1 MDINLMIT
9 SFPKLLDATVVTVK
23 LLSLSLFFG
32 LFIGLLFAILRLSK
46 NKIINKFAY
55 GYSYVFRGTPL
66 LVQIFIIYFGLGN
79 IEYFRST
86 FLWVV
91 FKEPYWCAIIAF
103 ALNTGAYTS
112 EILRSAF
119 QTIKP
124 GFIEAGKS
132 LGISNKIIFYKIQ
145 IPIAIRQSLPAYG
158 NEIILMMKGTSLAST
173 VTLMDFDLM
182 INSLPKL
189 LGATVVT
196 LKLLSASLFFGL
208 FIGLLFAVLRLNKNK
223 IINKFAYTYSYV
235 FRGTPLLVQIFI
247 IYFGLGQI
255 EYFRSTFLWVV
266 FKEPY
271 WCAIIAFALNTGAYT
286 SEILRSAFQT
296 IKPGLIEAGKSLGIS
311 NKIIF
316 YKIQI
321 PIAIRQSL
329 PAYGNE
335 IILMMKGTSLA
346 STVTLMDLTGVAK
359 YIISTTF
366 KPIEVFIVAGGI
378 YLFMT
383 FIIHNVIK
391 FLEKKYSFN

>member
-1 MDINLMIT
+1 MID
-9 SFPKLLDATVVTVK
+9 SIPKLLNAAIVTLK
-23 LLSLSLFFG
+23 LLSVSLIVG
-32 LFIGLLFAILRLSK
+32 LFIGLLFAILRLNK
-46 NKIINKFAY
+46 NIFINKFAY

-66 LVQIFIIYFGLGN
+66 LVQIFIIYFGLGQ
-79 IEYFRST
+79 IESLRSS
-86 FLWVV
+86 FLWVIL
-91 FKEPYWCAIIAF
+91 KEPYWCAIIAF

-124 GFIEAGKS
+124 GIIEAG
-132 LGISNKIIFYKIQ
+132 Q
-145 IPIAIRQSLPAYG
+145 
-158 NEIILMMKGTSLAST
+158 
-173 VTLMDFDLM
+173 
-182 INSLPKL
+182 
-189 LGATVVT
+189 
-196 LKLLSASLFFGL
+196 
-208 FIGLLFAVLRLNKNK
+208 
-223 IINKFAYTYSYV
+223 
-235 FRGTPLLVQIFI
+235 
-247 IYFGLGQI
+247 
-255 EYFRSTFLWVV
+255 
-266 FKEPY
+266 
-271 WCAIIAFALNTGAYT
+271 
-286 SEILRSAFQT
+286 
-296 IKPGLIEAGKSLGIS
+296 SLGIS

>member
-1 MDINLMIT
+1 MDFTIMLS
-9 SFPKLLDATVVTVK
+9 SFPKLLSASVVTLK

-32 LFIGLLFAILRLSK
+32 IFIGLFFAILRLNK
-46 NKIINKFAY
+46 NPIISKFAY
-55 GYSYVFRGTPL
+55 G
-66 LVQIFIIYFGLGN
+66 
-79 IEYFRST
+79 
-86 FLWVV
+86 
-91 FKEPYWCAIIAF
+91 
-103 ALNTGAYTS
+103 
-112 EILRSAF
+112 
-119 QTIKP
+119 
-124 GFIEAGKS
+124 
-132 LGISNKIIFYKIQ
+132 
-145 IPIAIRQSLPAYG
+145 
-158 NEIILMMKGTSLAST
+158 
-173 VTLMDFDLM
+173 
-182 INSLPKL
+182 
-189 LGATVVT
+189 
-196 LKLLSASLFFGL
+196 
-208 FIGLLFAVLRLNKNK
+208 
-223 IINKFAYTYSYV
+223 YSYV

-286 SEILRSAFQT
+286 SEILRSAFET
-296 IKPGLIEAGKSLGIS
+296 IKPGIIEAGKSLGIS
-311 NKIIF
+311 NKVIF

-366 KPIEVFIVAGGI
+366 KPIEVFIVAGSI

-383 FIIHNVIK
+383 FIIHNFIK
-391 FLEKKYSFN
+391 FLEKKFTY

>member
-1 MDINLMIT
+1 MDFELMIN
-9 SFPKLLDATVVTVK
+9 SFPKLLGAAVITLK
-23 LLSLSLFFG
+23 LLSVSLIVG
-32 LFIGLLFAILRLSK
+32 LFIGLLFAILRLNK
-46 NKIINKFAY
+46 NILINKFAY
-55 GYSYVFRGTPL
+55 GYSYIFRGTPL
-66 LVQIFIIYFGLGN
+66 LVQIFIIYFGLGQ
-79 IEYFRST
+79 IEYLIST
-86 FLWVV
+86 FLWVIL
-91 FKEPYWCAIIAF
+91 KEPYWCAIIAF

-124 GFIEAGKS
+124 GI
-132 LGISNKIIFYKIQ
+132 
-145 IPIAIRQSLPAYG
+145 
-158 NEIILMMKGTSLAST
+158 
-173 VTLMDFDLM
+173 
-182 INSLPKL
+182 
-189 LGATVVT
+189 
-196 LKLLSASLFFGL
+196 
-208 FIGLLFAVLRLNKNK
+208 
-223 IINKFAYTYSYV
+223 
-235 FRGTPLLVQIFI
+235 
-247 IYFGLGQI
+247 
-255 EYFRSTFLWVV
+255 
-266 FKEPY
+266 
-271 WCAIIAFALNTGAYT
+271 
-286 SEILRSAFQT
+286 
-296 IKPGLIEAGKSLGIS
+296 IEAGKSLGIS

-383 FIIHNVIK
+383 FIIHNLIK

>member
-1 MDINLMIT
+1 MDLELMIN
-9 SFPKLLDATVVTVK
+9 SFPKLLSAAAITLK
-23 LLSLSLFFG
+23 LLSVSLIIG
-32 LFIGLLFAILRLSK
+32 LFIGLFFAILRLNK
-46 NKIINKFAY
+46 NVFINKFAY
-55 GYSYVFRGTPL
+55 GYSYIFRGTPL
-66 LVQIFIIYFGLGN
+66 LVQIFIIYFGLGQ
-79 IEYFRST
+79 IEYLRST
-86 FLWVV
+86 VLWVIL
-91 FKEPYWCAIIAF
+91 KEPYWCAIIAF

-124 GFIEAGKS
+124 GIVEAGKS
-132 LGISNKIIFYKIQ
+132 LGISNK
-145 IPIAIRQSLPAYG
+145 
-158 NEIILMMKGTSLAST
+158 
-173 VTLMDFDLM
+173 V
-182 INSLPKL
+182 
-189 LGATVVT
+189 
-196 LKLLSASLFFGL
+196 
-208 FIGLLFAVLRLNKNK
+208 
-223 IINKFAYTYSYV
+223 
-235 FRGTPLLVQIFI
+235 
-247 IYFGLGQI
+247 
-255 EYFRSTFLWVV
+255 
-266 FKEPY
+266 
-271 WCAIIAFALNTGAYT
+271 
-286 SEILRSAFQT
+286 
-296 IKPGLIEAGKSLGIS
+296 
-311 NKIIF
+311 IF

>member
-1 MDINLMIT
+1 MDIELMIN
-9 SFPKLLDATVVTVK
+9 SFPKLLSASVITLK
-23 LLSLSLFFG
+23 LLSVSLIIG
-32 LFIGLLFAILRLSK
+32 LFIGLFFAILRLNK
-46 NKIINKFAY
+46 NIFINKFAY
-55 GYSYVFRGTPL
+55 CYSY
-66 LVQIFIIYFGLGN
+66 I
-79 IEYFRST
+79 
-86 FLWVV
+86 
-91 FKEPYWCAIIAF
+91 
-103 ALNTGAYTS
+103 
-112 EILRSAF
+112 
-119 QTIKP
+119 
-124 GFIEAGKS
+124 
-132 LGISNKIIFYKIQ
+132 
-145 IPIAIRQSLPAYG
+145 
-158 NEIILMMKGTSLAST
+158 
-173 VTLMDFDLM
+173 
-182 INSLPKL
+182 
-189 LGATVVT
+189 
-196 LKLLSASLFFGL
+196 
-208 FIGLLFAVLRLNKNK
+208 
-223 IINKFAYTYSYV
+223 

-255 EYFRSTFLWVV
+255 EYLRSTILWVIL
-266 FKEPY
+266 KEPY

-366 KPIEVFIVAGGI
+366 KPVEVFIVAGGI

-391 FLEKKYSFN
+391 YLEKKYSFSQ

>member
-1 MDINLMIT
+1 MDLGLMIV
-9 SFPKLLDATVVTVK
+9 SLPKLLSAAIITLK
-23 LLSLSLFFG
+23 LLSLALFFG
-32 LFIGLLFAILRLSK
+32 LLVGLFFSILRLNK
-46 NKIINKFAY
+46 NPIINKFAY

-66 LVQIFIIYFGLGN
+66 LVQIFIIYYGLGQ
-79 IEYFRST
+79 IEYLRST

-91 FKEPYWCAIIAF
+91 LKEPYWCAIIAF

-119 QTIKP
+119 QTIKL
-124 GFIEAGKS
+124 GIIEAGKS

-145 IPIAIRQSLPAYG
+145 
-158 NEIILMMKGTSLAST
+158 
-173 VTLMDFDLM
+173 V
-182 INSLPKL
+182 
-189 LGATVVT
+189 
-196 LKLLSASLFFGL
+196 
-208 FIGLLFAVLRLNKNK
+208 
-223 IINKFAYTYSYV
+223 
-235 FRGTPLLVQIFI
+235 
-247 IYFGLGQI
+247 
-255 EYFRSTFLWVV
+255 
-266 FKEPY
+266 
-271 WCAIIAFALNTGAYT
+271 
-286 SEILRSAFQT
+286 
-296 IKPGLIEAGKSLGIS
+296 
-311 NKIIF
+311 
-316 YKIQI
+316 

-391 FLEKKYSFN
+391 YLEKKYSFQQ